1 MNGVPKEVKLFINAF
16 NDLLREHKMRIN
28 FDNGTLIYKNLD
40 QGMLEDNFNRVTL
53 VDDSTEIYESE
64 QLHEDDD

>member
-1 MNGVPKEVKLFINAF
+1 MNGVPKEVKIFINAF

-40 QGMLEDNFNRVTL
+40 QGLLEDNFNRVTL

>member
-1 MNGVPKEVKLFINAF
+1 MNGVPKEVKIFINAF

-53 VDDSTEIYESE
+53 VDETTEIYESDE
-64 QLHEDDD
+64 LHEDDD

>member
-1 MNGVPKEVKLFINAF
+1 MNGVPKEVKIFINAF

-40 QGMLEDNFNRVTL
+40 QGMLEDNFNRVSL
-53 VDDSTEIYESE
+53 VEDSTEIYESE